1 MLKSVDN
8 ANKAVD
14 LCVYRMNNAKE
25 TLESFYVASYDEA
38 AEQYNAAA
46 SIIDSIQIFLNGK
59 QITGGGA

>member
-1 MLKSVDN
+1 MKSVDN
-8 ANKAVD
+8 ANKAAD